1 MMEIYNLY
9 HTLTL
14 NFLTAQIIKNTINDT
29 IVTRQTNPPIA
40 DPISTV
46 RLSLVT
52 GVSETVTLGIH
63 CNDPLLGVVSVII
76 IQMCRTLLLSL
87 LYLLVSHIHK
97 HKSHYCL

>member
-1 MMEIYNLY
+1 MEIYNLY

-14 NFLTAQIIKNTINDT
+14 DFLTAQIIKNTINDT
-29 IVTRQTNPPIA
+29 IATRQTNPPID

-46 RLSLVT
+46 KLSLVT

-63 CNDPLLGVVSVII
+63 CNDPLLGVISII

-87 LYLLVSHIHK
+87 LYLLVGHIHK